1 MFCVFGASL
10 CSTCNNNLHI
20 MARIIDE
27 QFRSFRQEYV
37 LLEHPPGVNAL
48 LNTHYSKKGWR
59 SVFIEWGVYMCIV
72 FSCELI
78 SQNPP

>member
-1 MFCVFGASL
+1 
-10 CSTCNNNLHI
+10 

-59 SVFIEWGVYMCIV
+59 SVFIEWGVYMCT
-72 FSCELI
+72 
-78 SQNPP
+78 